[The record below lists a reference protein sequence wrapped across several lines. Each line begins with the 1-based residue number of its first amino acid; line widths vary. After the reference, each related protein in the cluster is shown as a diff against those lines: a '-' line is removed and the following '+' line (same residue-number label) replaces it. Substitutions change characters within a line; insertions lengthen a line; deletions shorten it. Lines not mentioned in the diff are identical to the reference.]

1 MRESVT
7 MTIKPGS
14 ESEPN
19 GYVTAAT
26 DAAGI
31 AGLAAS
37 EKVAK
42 PLGRVG
48 AAASILNDPSP
59 KNIMTNVL
67 GLLPGFD
74 GPMAITGAFN
84 DFLDWGVNN
93 STPGPQKVGDPTMPQ
108 QLQPG
113 LPAQDG
119 GCEAAGLP
127 SC

>member
-1 MRESVT
+1 MREAVT
-7 MTIKPGS
+7 VTIVPGS

-19 GYVTAAT
+19 GYVTGAT
-26 DAAGI
+26 DAAGL
-31 AGLAAS
+31 AGLAAP
-37 EKVAK
+37 EMVAK

-48 AAASILNDPSP
+48 AAVSILNDPSP
-59 KNIMTNVL
+59 KNVTTNVL

-84 DFLDWGVNN
+84 DFLDWGINN
-93 STPGPQKVGDPTMPQ
+93 GTGRVSLKAYGNDQLTPT
-108 QLQPG
+108 

-119 GCEAAGLP
+119 GCLAAGLP

>member
-1 MRESVT
+1 MRVSVT
-7 MTIKPGS
+7 VKILPGS
-14 ESEPN
+14 EQEAEPN
-19 GYVTAAT
+19 GYVTTGT

-31 AGLAAS
+31 AGLAAP

-48 AAASILNDPSP
+48 AAVSILNDPSP
-59 KNIMTNVL
+59 KNVVTNVL
-67 GLLPGFD
+67 GLFPGFD

-84 DFLDWGVNN
+84 DFLDWGINN
-93 STPGPQKVGDPTMPQ
+93 GTGRVSPKAYNNDQLTPT
-108 QLQPG
+108 

-119 GCEAAGLP
+119 GCLAAGLP